1 MEDEDEASAPS
12 REGRRDAEEPLQRGP
27 YITEFPISTA
37 GQPARNP
44 NNSTTGQQYETY
56 LHQLDDSSTNPWAPF
71 TSHLDY
77 KVACWAKLRGLG
89 STAFSDLLKIEGICD
104 HLRLS
109 YRSMPELNKIIDT
122 KLPSQRPRFRRQE
135 IVIAGEAY
143 DVFFRDVLECVKA
156 LFSDPDFAKY
166 LVFVPERHYSDPD
179 KTKRLYHDLHT
190 GKWWWNTQKSLEERA
205 PGATIIPVLLSS
217 DKTQVTMFRNKSA
230 YPIYMTIGN
239 IPKEIRR
246 KPSRRAQVLLGYL
259 PTTKLDHIS
268 NLAARRR
275 TLANLFH
282 ACMREIL
289 HPLKDA
295 GSHGVNMTSGGGV
308 VHRGHP
314 LVACYIGD
322 YPEQILISGAKTGEC
337 PGCDIPRGSLGSPD
351 EPCAFRHLKNILDA
365 LALVDEDPLQFT
377 KACAT
382 AGVKPLFHPF
392 WEDLP
397 YCNIY
402 RALTPD
408 VLHQLYQGLVK
419 HLIAWIKSAYSTAEI
434 DARCKRLPPNHN
446 IRLFM
451 KGISGLSC
459 VSGTEHDQICRF
471 LLGMVVDMCL
481 PGGVSPARLI
491 RAVHGLLDFLYLT
504 QYPCLSE
511 ETLELIDDA
520 LTRFHNN
527 KAIFVD
533 LGIRSSFELP
543 KLHSLRH
550 YVYMVRRFGTTDNYT
565 TAYTERLHIDLT
577 KDAYRAT
584 NHKDEYFQMTIW
596 LERKEK
602 ILYHNNYII
611 WRQNRNHTVPVRAPP
626 NMSYLWEFKIA
637 KHPSV
642 GTVPLR
648 TIEDTYGAT
657 FFRAALAR
665 FVIQNMQ
672 PQLRGR
678 QFDEAIHNVIIPFRT
693 LAVFHKIRFNGV
705 DSLGRQDESITMDAI
720 HAQPQQKDRQGRAVP
735 GRFDTALV
743 NLGEGG
749 ETGVEGYRV
758 GQVRVIFAI
767 PPTARNL
774 MFGAT
779 EVPLH
784 LVYVEWFSPFPASP
798 ERNHGMY
805 KISRS
810 MVDNGRL
817 ASIVPVSNIR
827 RLIHLIPKFGA
838 IAPRDWTSSNVLE
851 CCSTFY
857 VNCFSDHHAYST
869 IF

>member
-12 REGRRDAEEPLQRGP
+12 CKGRHDTEEPLQRGP
-27 YITEFPISTA
+27 YITKFPISTA
-37 GQPARNP
+37 GQPVHNP
-44 NNSTTGQQYETY
+44 NSSMTGQQYETY
-56 LHQLDDSSTNPWAPF
+56 LHQLDDGSTNLWAPF

-77 KVACWAKLRGLG
+77 KVACWAKLHGLG

-104 HLRLS
+104 RLGLS
-109 YRSMPELNKIIDT
+109 YRSTPELNKIIDT
-122 KLPSQRPRFRRQE
+122 KLPSQHPHFRRQE
-135 IVIAGEAY
+135 IVIAGEVY
-143 DVFFRDVLECVKA
+143 NVFFP
-156 LFSDPDFAKY
+156 LFNDPDFAKY
-166 LVFVPERHYSDPD
+166 LVFVPECHYSDPD
-179 KTKRLYHDLHT
+179 KMKRLYHDLHT
-190 GKWWWNTQKSLEERA
+190 SKWWWNTQKYLEECA
-205 PGATIIPVLLSS
+205 PSATIILVFLSTN
-217 DKTQVTMFRNKSA
+217 KTQVTMFRNKSA

-239 IPKEIRR
+239 IPKEIQR
-246 KPSRRAQVLLGYL
+246 KPSHHTQVLLDYL

-268 NLAARRR
+268 NLAARHR

-308 VHRGHP
+308 VHCGHP
-314 LVACYIGD
+314 LVTCYIRD

-337 PGCDIPRGSLGSPD
+337 PSCDIPRGSLGSPD

-382 AGVKPLFHPF
+382 AGMKPLCHPF

-402 RALTPD
+402 CALTPN

-419 HLIAWIKSAYSTAEI
+419 HLIAWIKSTYSTTEI
-434 DARCKRLPPNHN
+434 DAQCKQLPPNHN
-446 IRLFM
+446 IWLFM
-451 KGISGLSC
+451 KGISGLSH

-471 LLGMVVDMCL
+471 LLGMVVNICL
-481 PGGVSPARLI
+481 PGSVSPARLI
-491 RAVHGLLDFLYLT
+491 CAVRGLLDFLYLT

-520 LTRFHNN
+520 LTCFHNN
-527 KAIFVD
+527 KAIFID
-533 LGIRSSFELP
+533 LSIRASFELP

-550 YVYMVRRFGTTDNYT
+550 YVYMVWRFGTTDNYT
-565 TAYTERLHIDLT
+565 TAYTEHLHIDLT

-584 NHKDEYFQMTIW
+584 NHKDEYFQMTVW
-596 LERKEK
+596 LEQKEK
-602 ILYHNNYII
+602 MLYHNNYII
-611 WRQNRNHTVPVRAPP
+611 WRQNRNHTVLMRAPP
-626 NMSYLWEFKIA
+626 NMSYLWEFKIS

-648 TIEDTYGAT
+648 TIEYTYGVT
-657 FFRAALAR
+657 FFQATLAH

-672 PQLRGR
+672 PQLHGR
-678 QFDEAIHNVIIPFRT
+678 QFDEAIHNIIIPFCT
-693 LAVFHKIRFNGV
+693 LAVFHKIHFNGV
-705 DSLGRQDESITMDAI
+705 DSLGRRDEFITVDAI
-720 HAQPQQKDRQGRAVP
+720 HVQAQQKDWQGHAVP

-749 ETGVEGYRV
+749 EMGVEVRQV
-758 GQVRVIFAI
+758 GVIFAI
-767 PPTARNL
+767 PSTAQNL

-805 KISRS
+805 KISWS
-810 MVDNGRL
+810 MVDNGQL
-817 ASIVPVSNIR
+817 ASIVPVMGC
-827 RLIHLIPKFGA
+827 LIVGRGGGGA
-838 IAPRDWTSSNVLE
+838 VSIGWAEGKYFPWPMGEPRNGVGCSVWVGQGSS
-851 CCSTFY
+851 
-857 VNCFSDHHAYST
+857 H
-869 IF
+869 